1 MMGMPVLLHRHF
13 CSIRGL
19 AMQENDCIRS
29 NDRDICII
37 LNHKLQICRKIILIP
52 LVLGDSIGYNVP
64 NPEKE
69 KYEKE
74 RSI

>member
-1 MMGMPVLLHRHF
+1 MGMPVLLHRHF

-19 AMQENDCIRS
+19 TMQEIDCIRS
-29 NDRDICII
+29 NDGGICII
-37 LNHKLQICRKIILIP
+37 LNRKLQICRKIILIP

-64 NPEKE
+64 NPVKE

>member
-1 MMGMPVLLHRHF
+1 MMGMPVLLHWLF

-19 AMQENDCIRS
+19 AMQEKDCIRS
-29 NDRDICII
+29 SGGDICII
-37 LNHKLQICRKIILIP
+37 VNHKLQICRKIIPIP

-69 KYEKE
+69 KHEKE